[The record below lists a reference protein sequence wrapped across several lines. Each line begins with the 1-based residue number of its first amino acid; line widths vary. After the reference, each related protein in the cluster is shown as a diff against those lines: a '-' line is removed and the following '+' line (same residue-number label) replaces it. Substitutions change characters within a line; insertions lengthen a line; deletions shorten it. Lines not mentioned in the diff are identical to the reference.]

1 MKKTFVLTLA
11 LLSLTSAQAIPFSVG
26 ENHAIEQQKSGKV
39 RGVVKDSSGEPLIG
53 VTVSI
58 KGTSNGTIT
67 DMDGNFVLDVP
78 ANATIIFSYIGY
90 KTLELPV
97 KDRMN
102 VVMVEDSKALEEV
115 VVIGYGVARKSDLTG
130 SVSNLSSD
138 KITERQVVN
147 PVDALSGKISGVQ
160 VNNNSGRPGGAM
172 NIVVRG
178 HGSINAS
185 NEPLFVIDGVVGADI
200 SMVNPNEIESMNVLK
215 DASSTA
221 IYGARG
227 AAGVILV
234 TTKRGSYAQKTSLTY
249 NFSLGVSKIARKQE
263 LLNSSE
269 FMQVLNQGFA
279 NDGFEPV
286 DWHRVN
292 PNLFDENNNPIYD
305 TDWQD
310 ELTRTAISHR
320 HYVTLNSGSE
330 KSRTTL
336 SLGYQDE
343 QGIMLESFYTRF
355 NAKLAN
361 DTKFNDFIT
370 LSSLLSYNYSEE
382 KRLDDYRV
390 GANNQTRTMLEMYPI
405 VPVKYADGTWSK
417 YGDFYFPTALRDAN
431 GNYVLN
437 EQGQRVLDYNNPSQF
452 WGYSDQGVQ
461 ISKEMDRR
469 FTTSHLLGNLD
480 LTINILEG
488 LTFKSTAAAEVKM
501 FRERIYTGTNLLEFS
516 STGAN
521 AYVGINNSVYWQSEN
536 FLTYNKDFGFS
547 RLNLMGGASWNGSFS
562 ESLTGSGQGYVSDF
576 YQYYNLGLA
585 QKPGIPT
592 SGFSEWRMNSYY
604 ARANYSLFNKYLF
617 TATARYDG
625 SSVFGKDNRYAFF
638 PSAAVAWV
646 VKEEDFLKDVDFIS
660 NLKLRGSIGQTG
672 NAGIGAYSTLAT
684 LASTNVVFGGEKVLD
699 KGMVQGGMP
708 NSTLKWETTTQYDL
722 GVDLGLL
729 NNRIMLQLDMYLKDT
744 KDLLLAKPVSW
755 ITGYS
760 SVMDNIGQIQ
770 NKGLEITLN
779 THNVKQKDFNW
790 YSTLLFSTN
799 KNKVV
804 KLTDDSSD
812 IWNGNFIGINY
823 SLIREGEALNTI
835 YGLKRDGAGTW
846 GTDEAE
852 EAAKY
857 GKKPGDKKYVD
868 RNQDGKI
875 DYENDGF
882 VLGNLFPKFEMS
894 LNNTIAYKNFDF
906 SLDIQGKYGNKAI
919 NISRMTSEQRTWYA
933 NSPKAVL
940 NYWTPDNQ
948 NTMIERPRTTIGGSP
963 QEMQIDDNLIEDAS
977 YIRFKNLM
985 IGYTFPTQM
994 TQKLKMQNLRI
1005 YASVENFGLI
1015 TGYSGFDPE
1024 VSNMVG
1030 QGVEFFAYPKAMN
1043 FNFGLSVKF

>member
-26 ENHAIEQQKSGKV
+26 ENHAIEQQKSEKV

-234 TTKRGSYAQKTSLTY
+234 TTKRGNYAQKTSLTY

-310 ELTRTAISHR
+310 EVTQIAVSQR
-320 HYVTLNSGSE
+320 HYITLNSGSE
-330 KSRTTL
+330 RSRTIV

-343 QGIMLESFYTRF
+343 QGIMLESFYKRINT
-355 NAKLAN
+355 KLAN
-361 DTKFNDFIT
+361 DTKFNDYIT
-370 LSSLLSYNYSEE
+370 LSSLLSYNYTEE
-382 KRLDDYRV
+382 NRLDDYRV
-390 GANNQTRTMLEMYPI
+390 GAITPNRGMLEIFPVLPVYIQDGKYSKFGDFLYPNAKKDENNQ
-405 VPVKYADGTWSK
+405 
-417 YGDFYFPTALRDAN
+417 
-431 GNYVLN
+431 YVLN
-437 EQGQRVLDYNNPSQF
+437 EKGERVLDYNNLSKF
-452 WGYSDQGVQ
+452 WDSDAPVEQ
-461 ISKEMDRR
+461 SKDLLRR
-469 FTTSHLLGNLD
+469 LTTSHLLGNID
-480 LTINILEG
+480 LSINLIDG
-488 LTFKSTAAAEVKM
+488 LVFKSTVAAEVKM
-501 FRERIYTGTNLLEFS
+501 FRERVYTGINLLEFS
-516 STGAN
+516 RTGST

-536 FLTYNKDFGFS
+536 FLTYNKDFGFC
-547 RLNLMGGASWNGSFS
+547 RLNLMGGASWNGYFS
-562 ESLTGSGQGYVSDF
+562 DGLSGSGRGYVSDF
-576 YQYYNLGLA
+576 YKYYNLGIA
-585 QKPGIPT
+585 EYPGVPAT
-592 SGFSEWRMNSYY
+592 SFSEWRMNSYY
-604 ARANYSLFNKYLF
+604 ARVNYSLFNKYLF

-646 VKEEDFLKDVDFIS
+646 IKEEDFLKDVDFIS

-672 NAGIGAYSTLAT
+672 NAGISAYSTLAT
-684 LASTNVVFGGEKVLD
+684 LASTNVVFGD
-699 KGMVQGGMP
+699 KTLNIGMVQSGMA
-708 NSTLKWETTTQYDL
+708 NSSLKWETTTQYDL

-812 IWNGNFIGINY
+812 IWNGNFLGINY

-846 GTDEAE
+846 GTDEAD

-894 LNNTIAYKNFDF
+894 LNNTITYKNFDF

-919 NISRMTSEQRTWYA
+919 NMSRTTSEQRTWYA

-985 IGYTFPTQM
+985 IGYTFPIQM